1 MQLELTSDQRMMVDT
16 FARFL
21 DAQSSS
27 ERIRAALPQ
36 GFDRALWKGLAE
48 LGALNIR
55 VPEHAGGLGFGIFD
69 AGLLME
75 EAGRTLASGPLAE
88 AIVAARL
95 LAELDPDDKC
105 ELRDAVAG
113 GDSVLSIAV
122 HNVAARPE
130 QLVAGGAVAEAIL
143 ALDGD
148 KVVLVRLAVSHGA
161 AGRTLASTPIA
172 RLRLDQNNCIVVA
185 QGTAAVAAYHAAIEE
200 WKLLIALA
208 LTGLAKESVR
218 LAAAYACERTQFDRP
233 IGTFQAISHPLAD
246 INVRV
251 DASRLMA
258 WRAIRAIADGAPEAG
273 EAISAAMWWSCMT
286 AEKAVAQALHTFGG
300 YGLTLEYD
308 IHLFNL
314 RAKAWPLVLGD
325 PNLLLEECAQRRYG
339 SAVVHLPDA
348 GPLDVEFG
356 LGEEAEALAAETREF
371 FEKTLTPELRAK
383 AHYSFDGHDPGVH
396 KKLAEAG
403 LLFPAWPTQ
412 MGGRAV
418 TALAMQAAFKVWDE
432 NRWTSHPQ
440 RTTNII
446 GFIMNRFGSDQLKK
460 EALSR
465 VIKGEAVCA
474 LGFSEPGSGSDV
486 FAAKTKATRDGD
498 GWRING
504 SKMFTSGA
512 ECSDYVLLLART
524 DPDAPKHKGLS
535 MFIVPL
541 KSDGVTIQAVHT
553 FQEERTNIT
562 YYDDVYVSDSYRL
575 GEVGGGLTV
584 MGTSLEIEHGMS
596 FVREHDELLQAA
608 ERLCRNMER
617 NGRPMIE
624 NSSVRQRLAR
634 SSINLAAA
642 RMLHFRSLWASA
654 ERKPNAAFG
663 PSSKMFSSEVYT
675 ADAFDLLNLT
685 APESLALASADAACI
700 NLAFRHSQVSTIYG
714 GTSEVHRSM
723 IAEKQLGLP
732 RTR

>member
-1 MQLELTSDQRMMVDT
+1 
-16 FARFL
+16 
-21 DAQSSS
+21 
-27 ERIRAALPQ
+27 
-36 GFDRALWKGLAE
+36 
-48 LGALNIR
+48 
-55 VPEHAGGLGFGIFD
+55 
-69 AGLLME
+69 
-75 EAGRTLASGPLAE
+75 
-88 AIVAARL
+88 
-95 LAELDPDDKC
+95 
-105 ELRDAVAG
+105 
-113 GDSVLSIAV
+113 
-122 HNVAARPE
+122 
-130 QLVAGGAVAEAIL
+130 
-143 ALDGD
+143 
-148 KVVLVRLAVSHGA
+148 
-161 AGRTLASTPIA
+161 
-172 RLRLDQNNCIVVA
+172 
-185 QGTAAVAAYHAAIEE
+185 
-200 WKLLIALA
+200 
-208 LTGLAKESVR
+208 
-218 LAAAYACERTQFDRP
+218 
-233 IGTFQAISHPLAD
+233 LAD

-251 DASRLMA
+251 DAGRLLT
-258 WRAIRAIADGAPEAG
+258 WRAIRAIADGAVDAG
-273 EAISAAMWWSCMT
+273 ETISAAIWWSCVT

-325 PNLLLEECAQRRYG
+325 PSLLLEECARRRYG
-339 SAVVHLPDA
+339 SEKIHLPDA
-348 GPLDVEFG
+348 GPIDVEFG
-356 LGEEAEALAAETREF
+356 LGAEAEALAAET
-371 FEKTLTPELRAK
+371 
-383 AHYSFDGHDPGVH
+383 HYSFDGHDAGVH
-396 KKLAEAG
+396 KKLARAG
-403 LLFPAWPTQ
+403 LLFPAWPKE

-418 TALAMQAAFKVWDE
+418 RSLAMQAAFKVWDE
-432 NRWTSHPQ
+432 YRWTSHPQ

-446 GFIMNRFGSDQLKK
+446 GFIMNRFGSDRLKD

-465 VIKGEAVCA
+465 VIAGEAVCA

-486 FAAKTKATRDGD
+486 FSAKTKAVRDGD

-541 KSDGVTIQAVHT
+541 KSEGVTIQAVHT

-562 YYDDVYVSDSYRL
+562 YYDDVFVHDSYRL
-575 GEVGGGLTV
+575 GEVGGGLAV

-608 ERLCRNMER
+608 ERLCGEIERDGKPISRNL
-617 NGRPMIE
+617 N
-624 NSSVRQRLAR
+624 VQQRLTRAAV
-634 SSINLAAA
+634 NLAAA

-654 ERKPNAAFG
+654 ERKPNPAYG

-685 APESLALASADAACI
+685 APESLAFASPDAACI
-700 NLAFRHSQVSTIYG
+700 NLAYRHSQVSTIYG

>member
-1 MQLELTSDQRMMVDT
+1 MQLELTEDQRMLVDT

-21 DAQSSS
+21 DANSSS
-27 ERIRAALPQ
+27 ERIRAALPL

-55 VPEHAGGLGFGIFD
+55 VSEAAGGLGFGIFD

-95 LAELDPDDKC
+95 LAELDPDDRC
-105 ELRDAVAG
+105 ELRDTVAS
-113 GDSVLSIAV
+113 GDSILSIAL
-122 HNVAARPE
+122 HDVAVRPE
-130 QLVAGGAVAEAIL
+130 QLVAGGAIANAIV

-148 KVVLVRLAVSHGA
+148 KIVLVRTA
-161 AGRTLASTPIA
+161 ACENIERTLASTPIA
-172 RLRLDQNNCIVVA
+172 RVRLDQNNRTLLA
-185 QGTAAVAAYHAAIEE
+185 QGTTAVAAFQAALEE

-208 LTGLAKESVR
+208 LTGLAKQSIR
-218 LAAAYACERTQFDRP
+218 LASAYACERIQFDRP

-251 DASRLMA
+251 DAGRLLT
-258 WRAIRAIADGAPEAG
+258 WRAIRAIADGAVDAG
-273 EAISAAMWWSCMT
+273 ETISAAIWWSCVT

-325 PNLLLEECAQRRYG
+325 PSLLLEECARRRYG
-339 SAVVHLPDA
+339 SEKIHLPDA
-348 GPLDVEFG
+348 GPIDVEFG
-356 LGEEAEALAAETREF
+356 LGAEAEALAAETRAF
-371 FEKTLTPELRAK
+371 FEATLTPELRAK
-383 AHYSFDGHDPGVH
+383 AHYSFDGHDAGVH
-396 KKLAEAG
+396 KKLARAG
-403 LLFPAWPTQ
+403 LLFPAWPKE

-418 TALAMQAAFKVWDE
+418 RSLAMQAAFKVWDE
-432 NRWTSHPQ
+432 YRWTSHPQ

-446 GFIMNRFGSDQLKK
+446 GFIMNRFGSDRLKD

-465 VIKGEAVCA
+465 VIAGEAVCA

-486 FAAKTKATRDGD
+486 FSAKTKAVRDGD

-541 KSDGVTIQAVHT
+541 KSEGVTIQAVHT

-562 YYDDVYVSDSYRL
+562 YYDDVFVHDSYRL
-575 GEVGGGLTV
+575 GEVGGGLAV

-608 ERLCRNMER
+608 ERLCGEIERDGKPISRNL
-617 NGRPMIE
+617 N
-624 NSSVRQRLAR
+624 VQQRLTRAAV
-634 SSINLAAA
+634 NLAAA

-654 ERKPNAAFG
+654 ERKPNPAYG

-685 APESLALASADAACI
+685 APESLAFASPDAACI
-700 NLAFRHSQVSTIYG
+700 NLAYRHSQVSTIYG